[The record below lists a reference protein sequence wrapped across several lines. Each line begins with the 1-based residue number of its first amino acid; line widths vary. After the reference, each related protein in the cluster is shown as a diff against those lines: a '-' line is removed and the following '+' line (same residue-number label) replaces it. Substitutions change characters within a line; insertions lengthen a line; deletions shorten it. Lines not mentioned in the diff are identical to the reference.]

1 MSLFSTN
8 TQDELFIVGVPE
20 EPFFDRENS
29 QVGNFV
35 GWSNSSWEIGTDFAG
50 AVKEKQRRAD
60 NQLFKTWGKF
70 VARTGSVHFLVDLEE
85 NDGRKVIK
93 SMGVESSLRSS

>member
-1 MSLFSTN
+1 VSLFSTN

-50 AVKEKQRRAD
+50 AVKDSNAAPTANTSRPGATLLLDRPTEKFQ
-60 NQLFKTWGKF
+60 GYS
-70 VARTGSVHFLVDLEE
+70 VCAR
-85 NDGRKVIK
+85 DGQ
-93 SMGVESSLRSS
+93 

>member
-1 MSLFSTN
+1 VGLFSSN

-35 GWSNSSWEIGTDFAG
+35 GWSDLSWEIGTDFAG
-50 AVKEKQRRAD
+50 AVKESNAAPTANTSRPGATLLLTQD
-60 NQLFKTWGKF
+60 QCISCL
-70 VARTGSVHFLVDLEE
+70 
-85 NDGRKVIK
+85 I
-93 SMGVESSLRSS
+93 